1 MKRTIVTVLLALV
14 FVMPVVAQ
22 DEPTLPTDDTPV
34 IVSIEGATVEEEPVL
49 EVRGDLARVI
59 IIVSV
64 LGGLGVAI
72 WSGIRTGQLSN
83 KLNNYVE
90 TTIANVE
97 LTSELELQFSRLPLA
112 RQEAISKLIDV
123 ADPLAKFWPGDLD
136 DKTVAWLKEIV
147 DGVPVVDKFSTTP
160 QG

>member
-1 MKRTIVTVLLALV
+1 MKRFALFVLFALMI
-14 FVMPVVAQ
+14 VMPVAAQ
-22 DEPTLPTDDTPV
+22 GDDPIVTDETPV
-34 IVSIEGATVEEEPVL
+34 IVSIEGATAEEEPVL

-59 IIVSV
+59 IIVGV
-64 LGGLGVAI
+64 LSGLGVAI

-83 KLNNYVE
+83 KLNQYVD
-90 TTIANVE
+90 TTVANIE

-123 ADPLAKFWPGDLD
+123 ADPLARFWPGDLD
-136 DKTVAWLKEIV
+136 DKTVAWLREIV
-147 DGVPVVDKFSTTP
+147 DDLPMRDKPVLP